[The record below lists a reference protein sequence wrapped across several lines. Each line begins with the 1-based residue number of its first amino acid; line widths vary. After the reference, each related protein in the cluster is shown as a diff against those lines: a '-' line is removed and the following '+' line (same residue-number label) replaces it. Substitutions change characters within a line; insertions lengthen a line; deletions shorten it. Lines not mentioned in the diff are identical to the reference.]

1 MEKDKLN
8 SAVTPIVVSLICVV
22 LAMYAITSSAE
33 LNAEKARSVA
43 LNVEMINI
51 GIQIA
56 DVKARYD
63 EQVRVNG
70 DLRSS
75 LDATRRDLDV
85 ARRDL
90 DVARRDLDVARRDLD
105 VARTEMETLKA
116 SMPAPETPAVPAE

>member
-90 DVARRDLDVARRDLD
+90 DVAR
-105 VARTEMETLKA
+105 TEMETLKA
-116 SMPAPETPAVPAE
+116 SMPAPETPTVPAE